1 MPDNREWYVER
12 DGAQIA
18 AASLQLLQQQLPN
31 RTIKDYYPDG
41 YTAIRDGFL
50 EQSAAPAT

>member
-1 MPDNREWYVER
+1 
-12 DGAQIA
+12 
-18 AASLQLLQQQLPN
+18 LLQQQLPN